1 MRPLTLR
8 DTGLMTLLLAA
19 CARSPTYDLVL
30 RHGTVYDGTGSEG
43 VVEDVAVQGDSIVAL
58 GDLGKSRG
66 REEIDATGL
75 AVAPGFINMLSHSER
90 SLIEDPRSQSEIRQG
105 VTLEVLGEVSMGPLN
120 QTMTNERLE
129 QQGDI
134 KFDITWTT
142 LGGYF
147 DFLEKRGFTPNL
159 ASFVGAP
166 TVREYELGLV
176 NRPPTAAELDR
187 MKGLVQQAMEE
198 GAMGVTTALIYTP
211 GTFAQTDELIELAKV
226 AARYGGIYTAHIRS
240 EGDRL
245 LEAID
250 ETIRIAH
257 EADIPV
263 EIYHLKAAGQ
273 SNWPKM
279 DLAIAKI
286 DSARA
291 AGLRITADMYNYT
304 AGATGFD
311 ASMPPWVQEGG
322 LKDWIARLKD
332 PAIRARVKREM
343 LTSGQRWENLY
354 LAAGSPDRLLLLS
367 FKTDSLKPLT
377 GKTLAEV
384 AKLRGKSP
392 EETAMDLVVQDGS
405 RVGVA
410 YFLMSEDNI
419 RKQIAQPWVAFGSD
433 AQSSAPEGVFLKASS
448 HPRAYGNVAR
458 LLGHYVRDERVI
470 PLSEAIRRLTQ
481 LPATTLGLKRRGALK
496 PGYFADVAVFD
507 PAKIADLS
515 TYERPQQYAVG
526 MVHVLVNGV
535 PVLRD
540 GTHTGAKPGR
550 IIRGPGWQKAPP
562 PS

>member
-1 MRPLTLR
+1 
-8 DTGLMTLLLAA
+8 MTLLLAA